1 MDKNLV
7 IEKLRNAG
15 IFGKGGAA
23 YPTADKWQGV
33 SEAEGDKKYIIVNS
47 SEGEMGL
54 FKDLYVWRNHMDKVF
69 KGIDYGIKFLESY
82 KTSSSATRANSK
94 HKSRLLERIA
104 ATII

>member
-7 IEKLRNAG
+7 VEKLRNAG

-23 YPTADKWQGV
+23 YPTGDKWQGV
-33 SEAEGDKKYIIVNS
+33 GEAEGDKKYIIVNS

-69 KGIDYGIKFLESY
+69 KGIDYGIKFLNCDVEVY
-82 KTSSSATRANSK
+82 IHINMKYLVHLN
-94 HKSRLLERIA
+94 IV
-104 ATII
+104 

>member
-69 KGIDYGIKFLESY
+69 RVLIMELNF
-82 KTSSSATRANSK
+82 
-94 HKSRLLERIA
+94 
-104 ATII
+104 